1 MFNFVASL
9 IAAGLILTSGFNFF
23 SGSNVDSAFP
33 SDQNIKGNYPVRIAN
48 NSLGLKTTAKGI
60 VIIDDQ
66 SGEILYGKNSQ
77 AVLPIAS
84 ITKLM
89 TALVFLDA
97 NPDWN
102 KQVIITAAD
111 RRIGGQIYLLTGDV
125 VTVKNLFNLMLIS
138 STNEAAIAL
147 ARISGISD
155 FAGAMNHKAAE
166 LGMNNS
172 NFGDPSGLNPDNR
185 ASAEDLTKLAGA
197 AFNRQEIVSAV
208 ANKEY
213 AFKIINTGRSINAAS
228 TDRLLD
234 SVLNDGDYKI
244 IGAKTGYL
252 SEVSY
257 CLLLKVKKNDGPQL
271 TLALLGAETIS
282 DRWQE
287 AKGLV
292 DWVLRN
298 YQWL

>member
-1 MFNFVASL
+1 
-9 IAAGLILTSGFNFF
+9 
-23 SGSNVDSAFP
+23 
-33 SDQNIKGNYPVRIAN
+33 
-48 NSLGLKTTAKGI
+48 

-89 TALVFLDA
+89 TALVLLDT

-102 KQVIITAAD
+102 KQVTITAAD

-125 VTVKNLFNLMLIS
+125 VTVKNLFHLMLIS
-138 STNEAAIAL
+138 STNEAAVAL

-172 NFGDPSGLNPDNR
+172 NFVDPSGLNPDNR

-197 AFNRQEIVSAV
+197 AFNQQEIVSAV
-208 ANKEY
+208 VNKEY
-213 AFKIINTGRSINAAS
+213 TFKIINTGRPINAAS

-234 SVLNDGDYKI
+234 SFLNAGDYKI

-257 CLLLKVKKNDGPQL
+257 CLLLKVKKIDGPQL